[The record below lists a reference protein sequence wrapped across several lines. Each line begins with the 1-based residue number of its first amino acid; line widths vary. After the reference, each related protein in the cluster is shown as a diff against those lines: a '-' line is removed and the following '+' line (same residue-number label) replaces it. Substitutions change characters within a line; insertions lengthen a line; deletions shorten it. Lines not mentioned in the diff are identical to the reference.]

1 MREDRTEPGKKLT
14 ARSARNDRTMRLQR
28 RSIQPHRPHDSGE
41 SSARCPGIGQTPP
54 EQGFVTGFSI
64 YRLCFFP
71 QEDKFSMRG
80 LSFPERFCYLCSI
93 MFKSSVK

>member
-14 ARSARNDRTMRLQR
+14 ARSARNDRT
-28 RSIQPHRPHDSGE
+28 IQPHRPHDSGE
-41 SSARCPGIGQTPP
+41 SSARCPGTGQTPP

-64 YRLCFFP
+64 YILCFFP